1 MYEAAEGGMSMRY
14 RIHYHGYVLVDAE
27 DAQDALDKADND
39 LEFYEEFEWDYPECV
54 SEEE

>member
-1 MYEAAEGGMSMRY
+1 MRY
-14 RIHYHGYVLVDAE
+14 RIYYHGYALVDAE

-39 LEFYEEFEWDYPECV
+39 LECYKEFEWDYPECV